1 MGYMRGAQRR
11 RAQLQGLY
19 FPIFLTGQRC
29 INVAF
34 SRHLRNPS
42 FLPPLP
48 FSPSPYSLEI
58 NQLILTDTCIRLLFC
73 NYCNQSIS
81 NFFSGKNMLGEIA
94 VARYFLRRKLYCYE
108 TSLKITCLKL
118 TNYARLSG
126 RIPYQGHSQSDKPS
140 AIFDHSLVRSMHVLS
155 VLLFLFFLQPE
166 KCKPLR
172 IPRVYISKRK
182 QQSKHSRLQM
192 RLHLFFKFTTNN

>member
-1 MGYMRGAQRR
+1 
-11 RAQLQGLY
+11 
-19 FPIFLTGQRC
+19 
-29 INVAF
+29 
-34 SRHLRNPS
+34 
-42 FLPPLP
+42 
-48 FSPSPYSLEI
+48 
-58 NQLILTDTCIRLLFC
+58 
-73 NYCNQSIS
+73 
-81 NFFSGKNMLGEIA
+81 MLGEIA
-94 VARYFLRRKLYCYE
+94 VARYFLKRKLYCYE
-108 TSLKITCLKL
+108 TSLEITCLKL

-192 RLHLFFKFTTNN
+192 RLHLFFKFTTNNWLWTRNDNFFLLEVAAIFFSNWIFHHDYEIKKKSVDVKEVFTQFQKNLDYRRSSRISG